1 MGTTISSL
9 ILFAVL
15 VLVTRNFTFNAL
27 YFGSLLLTGFFLGE
41 FIEKHLSIERI
52 MIYTTICVFTVGLLI
67 LLLYSFG
74 QSQGIEQL
82 ITNYASRYQTL
93 SAELFSESS
102 QLYPEMNIDPKTLQ
116 KISTIIAIAFPG
128 ILINSYL
135 TMVWL
140 NILLIKK
147 LLLTKGIT
155 VKSIEN
161 LSHWKASDYLIFG
174 VIGLSILIFIPIDA
188 LKFIGVNCLIV
199 LMIVYFFQGIAV
211 ATFFFKK
218 KSIPLI
224 LRFFFYVLI
233 AVQPLFMILVIG
245 FGLFD
250 NWFNFRKLNAT

>member
-1 MGTTISSL
+1 MAVSL
-9 ILFAVL
+9 AVL
-15 VLVTRNFTFNAL
+15 VLVTRNFAFNAL

-52 MIYTTICVFTVGLLI
+52 MIYTTISVFAIGLLI
-67 LLLYSFG
+67 LFFYSFS

-102 QLYPEMNIDPKTLQ
+102 QLYPEMNIDPETLQ
-116 KISTIIAIAFPG
+116 KVSSIIAIAFPG

-140 NILLIKK
+140 NILFIKR
-147 LLLTKGIT
+147 LLLKKGIT
-155 VKSIEN
+155 VQSIEN
-161 LSHWKASDYLIFG
+161 LTHWKASEYLIFA
-174 VIGLSILIFIPIDA
+174 VLGLSVLIFVPIAA

-211 ATFFFKK
+211 ATFFFQK
-218 KSIPLI
+218 KSIPFI

-233 AVQPLFMILVIG
+233 GVQPLFMFLVIG